1 MTPLRTVARGM
12 LAAIFVSEG
21 INALRSPDRL
31 VGPAKPITDRL
42 TPVLQRIHP
51 KAPTDPRTLVQINGA
66 TQVVAGALLA
76 TGRATTP
83 AALVLAG
90 SLVPTTLAG
99 HPYWKF
105 EDPAERRKQQV
116 GFLSNVGLIGGLIFA
131 ALDNEGR
138 PGVTWRAG
146 NLAHRAKR
154 VAVHETKA
162 ARRETKRAVKT
173 ARREAKLALLA
184 AKGALPTGS

>member
-21 INALRSPDRL
+21 IHALRDPDRL
-31 VGPAKPITDRL
+31 VGPAKPVTDKL
-42 TPVLQRIHP
+42 VPVLTRIHP
-51 KAPTDPRTLVQINGA
+51 KAPTDPRTLVQLNGA

-83 AALVLAG
+83 AALALAG
-90 SLVPTTLAG
+90 TLVPTTLAG

-105 EDPAERRKQQV
+105 QDPAERHKEQV
-116 GFLSNVGLIGGLIFA
+116 SFLSNVGLLGGLIFA

-138 PGVTWRAG
+138 PGIAWRAG

-154 VAVHETKA
+154 TAVLETKM
-162 ARRETKRAVKT
+162 ARREARRAVKT
-173 ARREAKLALLA
+173 ARREAKLAVLA